1 MKKIFASDNA
11 LRVLSVF
18 IAIIMWIYIAIVM
31 DSTVEVTVRDLPIQF
46 IGQES
51 LEAKGLAVLNES
63 ETSVT
68 VKIKGSRKKM
78 GNNDMKSIIVTADV
92 SDITK
97 KGSSSIPISVNVP
110 FAHQE
115 ISSQSAYSVDI
126 TVEEATEKTLDVE
139 VMRSGTLAQDYAA
152 GDVSVEPKSITIKGS
167 KSAIDKIT
175 KAVVRLKFSGE
186 DVDIDKELP
195 VEYVGVGDKEISS
208 LDAALTRISSSAERV
223 RIHCPVLKIKKIDV
237 KAYFGNQ
244 NLPEGFSYKTEPS
257 AVYVY
262 SDELS
267 AAKITEIKTE
277 EIWLDKL
284 MENGKVKVKLNIP
297 DKLKIID
304 DVSEVE
310 ITVEN
315 KQ

>member
-1 MKKIFASDNA
+1 MKKLFASDNA
-11 LRVLSVF
+11 LRVMSVL
-18 IAIIMWIYIAIVM
+18 IAIIIWIYIAIIM

-46 IGQES
+46 TGQEK
-51 LEAKGLAVLNES
+51 LDANGLAILNES

-92 SDITK
+92 SAITK
-97 KGSSSIPISVNVP
+97 KGGCSVPVNVNVP

-115 ISSQSAYSVDI
+115 ISSQSVYSVDI
-126 TVEEATEKTLDVE
+126 TVEEAVEKNLDVE
-139 VMRSGTLAQDYAA
+139 VLRSGTLAQDYAA
-152 GDVSVEPKSITIKGS
+152 GDVSVEPKNITIKGP
-167 KSAIDKIT
+167 KSAIDKIS

-195 VEYVGVGDKEISS
+195 VEYLGVGDKEIST
-208 LDAALTRISSSAERV
+208 LDAVLTRISSSCEKIQV
-223 RIHCPVLKIKKIDV
+223 HCPVLKIKKIDV
-237 KAYFGNQ
+237 KAYFGSQ
-244 NLPEGFSYKTEPS
+244 TLPDNFGYKIEPS

-267 AAKITEIKTE
+267 AAKITEIETR

-284 MENGKVKVKLNIP
+284 VENGKVKVKLNIP

-304 DVSEVE
+304 DISEVE
-310 ITVEN
+310 VSVEN
-315 KQ
+315 E